1 MTPYISLQ
9 ELILS
14 SIYIVEAMKI
24 LRGSP
29 RHNTRVLMSQL
40 LLINII
46 VIIMDIALLGMEY
59 ASQFLLQTIV
69 KGVFY
74 SIKLKLELAILSR
87 LVKFV
92 CGNSTEL
99 TEIPPALPH

>member
-1 MTPYISLQ
+1 M
-9 ELILS
+9 
-14 SIYIVEAMKI
+14 
-24 LRGSP
+24 R
-29 RHNTRVLMSQL
+29 QL

-46 VIIMDIALLGMEY
+46 VILMDIGIIAMQY
-59 ASQFLLQTIV
+59 ASQFLLQAIS

-92 CGNSTEL
+92 RNSSEEFIEMPTSG
-99 TEIPPALPH
+99 TSTSSR